1 MASIGSIRLDK
12 GLSSGIDYGSIISK
26 LLENLQRPIINL
38 QNEIKILDA
47 KRLAFA
53 DLEASFLGLQF
64 SASSL
69 SKASFFS
76 KTSVSSSDE
85 KVLSASGS
93 NVSSFGAFSF
103 TIPKLAK
110 AHQVVSTNFNSL
122 ESTFGSGSISI
133 EAGNNFVQRITP
145 LTSINGGAGFE
156 RGYIKITNR
165 NGAFEIINLTKQAT
179 LEEVV
184 DAINK
189 NSINVTA
196 VLFNDK
202 LKLTD
207 NSGGTGIFKVED
219 IGTTNTASSLGIAK
233 SVSDNEIFGNNINF
247 ISPNTPLNLLNDGL
261 GIRIK
266 FNSNLPEF
274 RITTRS
280 GATIDVEIP
289 ETATKVQDI
298 IDAINND
305 TENAGKVTASI
316 NPQQTGFQI
325 KDNTTGTGAL
335 QIIPLNNANTVLD
348 MGLYNVVPINSSTGK
363 QDPTNGDLLIGQRII
378 PQFSSVL
385 LRNLNGG
392 SRIYEFD
399 GAVANDFTGVKNGNI
414 TVTNRAGASFNVSLI
429 GRSNTST
436 LTSDPGIGETVITL
450 NNTENISIGA
460 KIRIKQG
467 AIEEVKTVSA
477 ISGSNITLDSGLVND
492 FSPGAIIFNENTVT
506 AVGGGGTTIN
516 VDSVSDLARGLKIL
530 ITNGTTTEARYITNI
545 TGNTLTLDTPTTL
558 GPGSIV
564 YVEKESLND
573 IITTLNDK
581 LSTAGANVTAT
592 LNNQLTGINLIDT
605 SGGTGTLSVANLGTA
620 STADDLGINKSV
632 SANILYGNS
641 LAMQYVSDNTLLSSL
656 NGGRGVSLGQFRI
669 TDSTGK
675 IIDVDLSTGNVKN
688 IANVLDRINSAATLA
703 GSSLVARINST
714 GNGILLKDLA
724 GGTQRIKV
732 IEKNNGSTAKDLGIL
747 GEAEPATPT
756 ILDGSFKKKIDITSS
771 DTAREVLDKL
781 VGLNLP
787 ISVSIINDGTSLN
800 PYRFSFLAR
809 SSGIASR
816 FTVEKSGSLAL
827 DFQLQQAGENGIML
841 FGNPDY
847 PNVPF
852 LTQTSNNIVNDIV
865 PGLSLTMKAETSTP
879 VTISVSRDINA
890 VVSQIKKLT
899 DDFNSLIDKINKL
912 TISDP
917 ETGEKGPLAD
927 EFQIKTIKNSIA
939 RVFQDP
945 VVGIPVSNI
954 NVAKEIGIGFLD
966 NGKILLDTS
975 KLQTALAD
983 KFDEVVTLFTLG
995 RRLENTTQL
1004 SDLNNGSGVRQIFGT
1019 DFKITRKDGV
1029 VLDIDIGNAA
1039 TVGQVLD
1046 LINFHSNNLD
1056 GKLKASISSDGKSI
1070 VINDTTGG
1078 SGSLK
1083 VENALNSFTATDLKI
1098 EKTTTENSITGDAI
1112 NIKGSNGLAS
1122 KIVEIIDNLA
1132 MGSNGFITLKKSN
1145 IDDNIKKSNEKIEEL
1160 EKRVSAQEALL
1171 VQQFAQLEALI
1182 AQSKS
1187 LQQSLEMTLQN
1198 FIQGLV
1204 TFQRSRR

>member
-103 TIPKLAK
+103 TIPKLAR

-133 EAGNNFVQRITP
+133 EAGNNFVQRTTP

-233 SVSDNEIFGNNINF
+233 SVSANEIFGNNINF

-266 FNSNLPEF
+266 FNSSLPEF

-289 ETATKVQDI
+289 ETAAKVQDI

-436 LTSDPGIGETVITL
+436 LASDPGIGETVITL

-939 RVFQDP
+939 RVFQAP

-995 RRLENTTQL
+995 RRLENTTHL

-1029 VLDIDIGNAA
+1029 VLDIDIGNAT

-1083 VENALNSFTATDLKI
+1083 VENAPNSFTATDLKI

-1204 TFQRSRR
+1204 TFQRGRR